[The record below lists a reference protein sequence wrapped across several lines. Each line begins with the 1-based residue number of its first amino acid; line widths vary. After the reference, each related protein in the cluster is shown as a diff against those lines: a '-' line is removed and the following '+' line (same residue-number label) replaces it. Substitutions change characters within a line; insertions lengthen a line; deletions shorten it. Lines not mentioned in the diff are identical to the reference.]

1 MKYDY
6 NKLDVEIIVKYDG
19 EIVDVDITDN
29 TYESLYEDV
38 EEYMEFISII

>member
-6 NKLDVEIIVKYDG
+6 KKLDVEIIVKYDD
-19 EIVDVDITDN
+19 IVAVDITDN